1 MPPNRSLSEYVT
13 LVILLARLIRR
24 LISHLSSQVPAF
36 VGSQLSSTIGL
47 LVGLVA
53 GSPAS
58 IARIGFSACG
68 KPKQRKAI
76 IRDRRLN
83 LPELASI
90 SGNVGWM
97 SGNCAE
103 SEMFGHLRFMR
114 ERLLDSCVEEPE
126 ILFASLTLSLS
137 QEGTSFDTSIKGKKM
152 CALCHRLADTLS
164 RAPSCRILDIC
175 P

>member
-36 VGSQLSSTIGL
+36 TGHLSSTIGL

-90 SGNVGWM
+90 SGNVRWM

-114 ERLLDSCVEEPE
+114 ERLLDSCVGEPE

-137 QEGTSFDTSIKGKKM
+137 QGSTSFDTSIKGKKM

-164 RAPSCRILDIC
+164 RATSCRILDIC